1 MKQNSGANYGRLH
14 IKIRIVSLV
23 LCIVM
28 MLGMFPVNVFAA
40 DVIYSG
46 YCGGEGD
53 GTNLTWELDSDGLL
67 TISGTGRMKDYNSY
81 SGTPWSVRRSQI
93 NQVRVGDDVTSLDAE
108 ACWYLT
114 EIENVILGDGITELE
129 ASSFRKCKKLKTVV
143 LGNNVSE
150 IGGSAFD
157 GCQSLTSFVVPDGV
171 TEIKSYTF
179 NDCTN
184 LEKVTI
190 GNNVKTIGEC
200 SFQDCENL
208 KRISFPDSV
217 TKIESWAFNDCENL
231 TEVIIGKGVEEIDV
245 YAFYDCVS
253 LTDVYYVGS
262 EEEWNN
268 ISIGLVNKYFTG
280 ANVHFNYVREN
291 EPPAD
296 AVEFNG
302 HYYKV
307 YSIDTSATGAEA
319 WAEAKAHCEELG
331 GYLAVISSQ
340 EENDF
345 LLDYLLSVGETN
357 AYFGF
362 TDEAETGVWKWVD
375 APETSEY
382 VNWATNEPN
391 SRSEH
396 YAMFYYG
403 GSYFVNGE
411 WNNGSFGNGT
421 LDDDKNYIC
430 EWIGDDASTCPTVT
444 NLQSSYTITE
454 GDDLSLSFTV
464 KAGGKDGLLDVVTV
478 REPEADKQYYR
489 QTDINAAS
497 LNVNITISD
506 LSTGSHTLYVYAT
519 ANNFTGNPVTGN
531 NVIATIEVTVEPLV
545 VGIPENAQL
554 YNGNKYYL
562 YDKSMTW
569 DEAKAYC
576 EDMGGHLVTIADA
589 NEQAFLTSMVDGAAQ
604 NCYWIGATS
613 TTGSWE
619 WVTNEAFSYTNWK
632 NAEPNNE
639 SGIENYAVMIAK
651 EEGASQHGFSVK
663 VGSWNDVSVTGHNGK
678 KDNPFYSPDSLGFIC
693 EWEAASVKPTVTGL
707 QSGYTLTEGQELSL
721 NFSVKAGGTGLLNVV
736 TIREPDADKQYYRQ
750 ADINKAEHTVSTTI
764 SGLPVGLHK
773 LVVYATATNFNG
785 NPTNEIFEFT
795 VTVNAKQND
804 DGIITKDD
812 LCTYE
817 NIYKA
822 MCQILER
829 KKNDSDKK
837 GWNNDNFLL
846 ICMAAAWTE
855 SEWQHYTSTGNVKIT
870 PNKENGVV
878 TSNDI
883 GLMQLNDSVLM
894 DAAGQWLIDYITN
907 DWVYNLE
914 YGMGNL
920 WTAYKEASKKYSD
933 EVSRARGSYSRYNG
947 GKNAGVSRWENENDK
962 YAAHDTRFYNTYL
975 TMKQWFAGDDG
986 GATGS
991 MKEIYKV
998 FIKLHNGTESEPP
1011 VVEPPVIK
1019 QIVPPV
1025 NFEFDITFSKSAVEI
1040 GEMVTLSGTITTI
1053 GAPLKKITLS
1063 NGNEWLKTWCAGTD
1077 FANEANSF
1085 DIEYVLDTNV
1095 YGSGTYTIYA
1105 SANNGQAYSPYSQ
1118 KNLSLSVKHGEVAN
1132 TLQVNGVIPN
1142 NDVYTLYKDTVV
1154 MIDYGDFSPVAGGLQ
1169 LYQNGNQIGVDIYG
1183 EPDPASSNRLVFF
1196 IHPSMFS
1203 SGVYELHT
1211 YAQNAA
1217 GGWTDNED
1225 VYGRI
1230 KLVQIPDLKIN
1241 GKIANSASTILCN
1254 NQNDIVFYAD
1264 LSGTGI
1270 DKCTVS
1276 WQGGSAIVGEITSQ
1290 NKQISISKDNL
1301 ANITVSWPF
1310 YVYFDKELTDGE
1322 IIREVKTLQLYEYK
1336 VNNAQISQNVNTILS
1351 YKTNALTVLEKL
1363 RADGALSSGEFGK
1376 RASALTRA
1384 FDMATFVW
1392 TTTEDVNYYSSESR
1406 KFSKNTTYYGLPYTQ
1421 GLAMYNGSYCNQD
1434 NKTNLRWND
1443 AETVVKKDGYTEKD
1457 GIYYMNLVSAQTEKG
1472 AINTYLG
1479 NDCVAMA
1486 CQAWKAKNYGTT
1498 EVEDN
1503 LQGIYGTQE
1512 WYKLSHAN
1520 QLQAGDILITTETN
1534 GRHVVIFLYFEEMS
1548 DGTKRVVCIEQG
1560 CGKAVLPDINVKC
1573 GTWPT
1578 VHVSYY
1584 TLADLENHE
1593 YYIAS
1598 RYNQKEQNKN
1608 YYLANGT
1615 VKVIPTT
1622 NYFSWKFGGF
1632 H

>member
-1 MKQNSGANYGRLH
+1 MRQNSGANYGRLH

-23 LCIVM
+23 LCIIM

-81 SGTPWSVRRSQI
+81 SDTPWSVRRSQI

-114 EIENVILGDGITELE
+114 EIEKVILGDGITELE

-157 GCQSLTSFVVPDGV
+157 GCQSLTSFVVPDGA

-190 GNNVKTIGEC
+190 GNNVKTIGES

-231 TEVIIGKGVEEIDV
+231 TEVIIGKGIEEIDV

-268 ISIGLVNKYFTG
+268 ISIGPVNGCFTG

-296 AVEFNG
+296 AAEFNG

-362 TDEAETGVWKWVD
+362 TDEAETGVWKWID

-497 LNVNITISD
+497 LTVNITISD

-519 ANNFTGNPVTGN
+519 ANNFTGDPVTGN

-545 VGIPENAQL
+545 VGVPENAQL

-576 EDMGGHLVTIADA
+576 EDLGGHLVTITDA

-795 VTVNAKQND
+795 VTIKKNEISANNISAECLKVIKNLEGSWTKNDQHVIYDDDHDYQGWKNPTIGYGTLLSDDLVYELSNGKYNSVSDLPVNGGKYTGKKSDEIDWLYKNVGIVISEEKAEAFLLERVNIRVKNLNKYLDNYNVTLTQNQFDAVIIFLYNVNPGYLSIYPDYRISKLVRSEPGLNGENPTQHDDTVYEAFTTCSNSNIGPSVERGLIKRRLMEAKIFLNGYTSGYSPDNYATADEIDHWIYIKRNRDDASINPSVYVNENYSTPILPSDISVELCKPDGSLVKKDNLIGGYKLRINGVPRKSLQCIQCVFWSQDGSFAKEVYAYPSSNNQNTYEAIFYTYELKDNTKYNIEVFVWFSDGTYLSAAELSLTTGCSSTIPNIKGAVIQQND
-804 DGIITKDD
+804 KSFDNTDF
-812 LCTYE
+812 
-817 NIYKA
+817 
-822 MCQILER
+822 
-829 KKNDSDKK
+829 
-837 GWNNDNFLL
+837 GWNKTPYLRGDFGNGLEATTIGRSGCNIVCLANAIWYMNKMFINPNILADYAIQNGYRTDGSFNTEFYEAFAKTDAGEKYNFTVGN
-846 ICMAAAWTE
+846 IEYMRKGNG
-855 SEWQHYTSTGNVKIT
+855 YTGNVIT
-870 PNKENGVV
+870 ASWTSLTDHLKKGGVV
-878 TSNDI
+878 IGNVPGHIIAVVDYDEDTQKYLVYDSYASPNNRKTSINGDWKSKSELCT
-883 GLMQLNDSVLM
+883 GKMNLC
-894 DAAGQWLIDYITN
+894 WYIPI
-907 DWVYNLE
+907 
-914 YGMGNL
+914 
-920 WTAYKEASKKYSD
+920 SKK
-933 EVSRARGSYSRYNG
+933 
-947 GKNAGVSRWENENDK
+947 K
-962 YAAHDTRFYNTYL
+962 
-975 TMKQWFAGDDG
+975 
-986 GATGS
+986 
-991 MKEIYKV
+991 
-998 FIKLHNGTESEPP
+998 
-1011 VVEPPVIK
+1011 
-1019 QIVPPV
+1019 
-1025 NFEFDITFSKSAVEI
+1025 
-1040 GEMVTLSGTITTI
+1040 
-1053 GAPLKKITLS
+1053 
-1063 NGNEWLKTWCAGTD
+1063 
-1077 FANEANSF
+1077 
-1085 DIEYVLDTNV
+1085 
-1095 YGSGTYTIYA
+1095 
-1105 SANNGQAYSPYSQ
+1105 
-1118 KNLSLSVKHGEVAN
+1118 
-1132 TLQVNGVIPN
+1132 
-1142 NDVYTLYKDTVV
+1142 
-1154 MIDYGDFSPVAGGLQ
+1154 
-1169 LYQNGNQIGVDIYG
+1169 
-1183 EPDPASSNRLVFF
+1183 
-1196 IHPSMFS
+1196 
-1203 SGVYELHT
+1203 
-1211 YAQNAA
+1211 
-1217 GGWTDNED
+1217 
-1225 VYGRI
+1225 
-1230 KLVQIPDLKIN
+1230 
-1241 GKIANSASTILCN
+1241 
-1254 NQNDIVFYAD
+1254 
-1264 LSGTGI
+1264 
-1270 DKCTVS
+1270 
-1276 WQGGSAIVGEITSQ
+1276 
-1290 NKQISISKDNL
+1290 
-1301 ANITVSWPF
+1301 
-1310 YVYFDKELTDGE
+1310 
-1322 IIREVKTLQLYEYK
+1322 
-1336 VNNAQISQNVNTILS
+1336 
-1351 YKTNALTVLEKL
+1351 
-1363 RADGALSSGEFGK
+1363 
-1376 RASALTRA
+1376 
-1384 FDMATFVW
+1384 
-1392 TTTEDVNYYSSESR
+1392 
-1406 KFSKNTTYYGLPYTQ
+1406 
-1421 GLAMYNGSYCNQD
+1421 
-1434 NKTNLRWND
+1434 
-1443 AETVVKKDGYTEKD
+1443 
-1457 GIYYMNLVSAQTEKG
+1457 
-1472 AINTYLG
+1472 
-1479 NDCVAMA
+1479 
-1486 CQAWKAKNYGTT
+1486 
-1498 EVEDN
+1498 
-1503 LQGIYGTQE
+1503 
-1512 WYKLSHAN
+1512 
-1520 QLQAGDILITTETN
+1520 
-1534 GRHVVIFLYFEEMS
+1534 
-1548 DGTKRVVCIEQG
+1548 
-1560 CGKAVLPDINVKC
+1560 
-1573 GTWPT
+1573 
-1578 VHVSYY
+1578 
-1584 TLADLENHE
+1584 
-1593 YYIAS
+1593 
-1598 RYNQKEQNKN
+1598 
-1608 YYLANGT
+1608 
-1615 VKVIPTT
+1615 
-1622 NYFSWKFGGF
+1622 
-1632 H
+1632 

>member
-1 MKQNSGANYGRLH
+1 MRQNSGANYGRLH

-23 LCIVM
+23 LCIIM

-81 SGTPWSVRRSQI
+81 SDTPWSVRRSQI

-114 EIENVILGDGITELE
+114 EIEKVILGDGITELE

-157 GCQSLTSFVVPDGV
+157 GCQSLTSFVVPDGA

-190 GNNVKTIGEC
+190 GNNVKTIGES

-231 TEVIIGKGVEEIDV
+231 TEVIIGKGIEEIDV

-268 ISIGLVNKYFTG
+268 ISIGPVNGCFTG

-296 AVEFNG
+296 AAEFNG

-464 KAGGKDGLLDVVTV
+464 KAGGKDGLLNVVTV

-497 LNVNITISD
+497 LTVNITISD

-519 ANNFTGNPVTGN
+519 ANNFTGDPVTGN
-531 NVIATIEVTVEPLV
+531 NVIAAIEVTVEPLV
-545 VGIPENAQL
+545 AGIPENAQL

-576 EDMGGHLVTIADA
+576 EDLGGHLVTIADA

-795 VTVNAKQND
+795 VTVNAKQEVPEAD
-804 DGIITKDD
+804 T
-812 LCTYE
+812 
-817 NIYKA
+817 
-822 MCQILER
+822 
-829 KKNDSDKK
+829 
-837 GWNNDNFLL
+837 WNEEYNPNLN
-846 ICMAAAWTE
+846 
-855 SEWQHYTSTGNVKIT
+855 SNIT
-870 PNKENGVV
+870 PELIERFLEHYSGGGLYNSTTKNGETVVSINEKEYSLNFDDYYGHSNTVSNSNPLSNKESAQKL
-878 TSNDI
+878 TPAEI
-883 GLMQLNDSVLM
+883 
-894 DAAGQWLIDYITN
+894 IY
-907 DWVYNLE
+907 
-914 YGMGNL
+914 
-920 WTAYKEASKKYSD
+920 YSC
-933 EVSRARGSYSRYNG
+933 V
-947 GKNAGVSRWENENDK
+947 ENDMNVVWMLANLQKEQSLITTVSTNYQARLNRAMGYMKMENGKRSHFLPGDK
-962 YAAHDTRFYNTYL
+962 YYGFVG
-975 TMKQWFAGDDG
+975 QVI
-986 GATGS
+986 GS
-991 MKEIYKV
+991 SHQ
-998 FIKLHNGTESEPP
+998 FWL
-1011 VVEPPVIK
+1011 
-1019 QIVPPV
+1019 
-1025 NFEFDITFSKSAVEI
+1025 SAVERNMSMRDAYESYTPSSETGNKVFDSFMEDFYNKYAKWFDNQLGI
-1040 GEMVTLSGTITTI
+1040 DTSTPEPEPQRLSLIVCDSNNNPLDLSTTKLISGKHTVVVDGVSEKYSGSVYIQAQAIDLIAGDFGNTVDTIYGTKISSGKYKFILDTAKMANATYHLAAFAWAADGSYVSSDYSYLTVNDKALYGFKLNGEWIENNTTI
-1053 GAPLKKITLS
+1053 SLTSEEAKRIEIVAAIKNNLGYY
-1063 NGNEWLKTWCAGTD
+1063 NEYINRPVD
-1077 FANEANSF
+1077 
-1085 DIEYVLDTNV
+1085 V
-1095 YGSGTYTIYA
+1095 
-1105 SANNGQAYSPYSQ
+1105 SQ
-1118 KNLSLSVKHGEVAN
+1118 KFSCNVDGVYNEEIPVTFSHIVTNLLDGQYAISLKLTNNSSVKIM
-1132 TLQVNGVIPN
+1132 L
-1142 NDVYTLYKDTVV
+1142 
-1154 MIDYGDFSPVAGGLQ
+1154 
-1169 LYQNGNQIGVDIYG
+1169 
-1183 EPDPASSNRLVFF
+1183 
-1196 IHPSMFS
+1196 
-1203 SGVYELHT
+1203 
-1211 YAQNAA
+1211 
-1217 GGWTDNED
+1217 
-1225 VYGRI
+1225 
-1230 KLVQIPDLKIN
+1230 
-1241 GKIANSASTILCN
+1241 
-1254 NQNDIVFYAD
+1254 
-1264 LSGTGI
+1264 
-1270 DKCTVS
+1270 
-1276 WQGGSAIVGEITSQ
+1276 IVGEHVTIPDIEGNVFQQRWRYGENNLLEKPADDWSEHQYGYSNTTATKKATIGSSGCCLLSITNAVYKLNGNFIDPVIIADYAVENGLRINGVGSAATLP
-1290 NKQISISKDNL
+1290 NRFAADYGEVYGFTSTAAKERPKD
-1301 ANITVSWPF
+1301 
-1310 YVYFDKELTDGE
+1310 E
-1322 IIREVKTLQLYEYK
+1322 
-1336 VNNAQISQNVNTILS
+1336 AQIEIWINTLVNHLKAGGTAVVRIPGHYMSIVDWKSENGQDLFLLYDSEVSKNRKTTKDGDWKTS
-1351 YKTNALTVLEKL
+1351 YELLTMN
-1363 RADGALSSGEFGK
+1363 GPSSGTTKEYGV
-1376 RASALTRA
+1376 TR
-1384 FDMATFVW
+1384 
-1392 TTTEDVNYYSSESR
+1392 
-1406 KFSKNTTYYGLPYTQ
+1406 
-1421 GLAMYNGSYCNQD
+1421 
-1434 NKTNLRWND
+1434 
-1443 AETVVKKDGYTEKD
+1443 
-1457 GIYYMNLVSAQTEKG
+1457 
-1472 AINTYLG
+1472 
-1479 NDCVAMA
+1479 
-1486 CQAWKAKNYGTT
+1486 
-1498 EVEDN
+1498 
-1503 LQGIYGTQE
+1503 
-1512 WYKLSHAN
+1512 
-1520 QLQAGDILITTETN
+1520 
-1534 GRHVVIFLYFEEMS
+1534 
-1548 DGTKRVVCIEQG
+1548 
-1560 CGKAVLPDINVKC
+1560 
-1573 GTWPT
+1573 
-1578 VHVSYY
+1578 
-1584 TLADLENHE
+1584 
-1593 YYIAS
+1593 
-1598 RYNQKEQNKN
+1598 
-1608 YYLANGT
+1608 YYLIA
-1615 VKVIPTT
+1615 K
-1622 NYFSWKFGGF
+1622 K
-1632 H
+1632 